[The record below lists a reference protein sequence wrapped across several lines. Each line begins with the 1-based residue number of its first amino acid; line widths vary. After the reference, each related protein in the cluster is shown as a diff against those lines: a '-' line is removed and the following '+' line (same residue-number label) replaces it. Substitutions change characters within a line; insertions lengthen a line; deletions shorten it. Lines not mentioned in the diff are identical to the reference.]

1 LRKIHISLYCRLIN
15 KSNEILFLRPPI
27 KMTQPSVTFLE
38 LLTFY
43 KITNIAHRFNSLTL
57 LFFLSFNLLSYAS
70 LAAKGQAGFSLK
82 SELSA
87 AHKAE
92 IKLCKASLDAAS
104 NSSETAKLYND
115 IAFIYMKAS
124 YYLDKSVFE
133 KVNHYANKANLLTK
147 EHSDELAFTEYL
159 RSLIAL
165 GWSYKELGYYSEA
178 LKYFEQILELTAQ
191 VAYPSEYYNYRQSA
205 TTETALIFAAGENY
219 EMAIRQYEAL
229 FEYANQNHIDKTK
242 ISSIVYMKLA
252 GFYREMANTGQISLK
267 NTVSD
272 TKNLAIAFS
281 LATKGLEVASLNK
294 KPHRVALAYLELASI
309 KLKLKEFKLVEAYL
323 INAYNLLKNDERV
336 SLLARYYEV
345 RARLAGELGY
355 TEEKMFYAERAFE
368 LLQNE
373 VVTKWHIS
381 IGRLL
386 AAAYREV
393 GYFEKAID
401 ILENTLVLED
411 ILMNREEIK
420 KSMLLKIQQKEK
432 HLESER
438 KKNELARAQSKSKNT
453 IIIMIFLLFLVT
465 AILAYSIF
473 KDGQRKIR
481 LTRIIGKKNQQL
493 KELNLARSRLFAN
506 ISHEFRTPLTLILG
520 VVYQTLENEVHID
533 PEMRKNLETIKRNSF
548 VLKSLTDDFQ
558 DLLKLE
564 ANKLMLKQ
572 QTFELSSVFE
582 NIVAKFD
589 FLIAEKSINFNFNF
603 KPLEGVYA
611 DIDKNKIDKVLNN
624 LLSNAFKYTPY
635 EGTVNFHVLLENNYL
650 KVLLEDSGIGISEQD
665 LPFIFDRYFQT
676 NDLNKPL
683 EGGSGVG
690 LSLVKELVEL
700 MQGEIIIESRLGK
713 GTMVSLRIPVTL
725 NSFENFEL
733 ANAPLQTAQT
743 IYNNTVSVLIDSKE
757 IDTAKEYTILLVEDN
772 FEMQDY
778 IISVLNDK
786 YTILKAEN
794 GKVALEKLQRN
805 NIDLIISDVMMPIMN
820 GFTLLE
826 CVKKDSKTYNIPF
839 IILTALSS
847 SDQKLRALTTGVDDY
862 LTKPFLPAELR
873 ARVHNLVTRYR
884 KSKQVE
890 NEVPIS
896 SVWVENDGPETGAKE
911 AVENRYDSE
920 EDLELIRKITEI
932 VEANLENDDF
942 NLGSLTKQIH
952 LGERQLRRKIKMI
965 TGLTPKQFQQEIK
978 LKKAQQLLESKA
990 YGSIKAVA
998 MSTGFSN
1005 TTRFVN
1011 MFEKRFGRKPASY
1024 FN

>member
-1 LRKIHISLYCRLIN
+1 
-15 KSNEILFLRPPI
+15 
-27 KMTQPSVTFLE
+27 
-38 LLTFY
+38 
-43 KITNIAHRFNSLTL
+43 
-57 LFFLSFNLLSYAS
+57 
-70 LAAKGQAGFSLK
+70 
-82 SELSA
+82 
-87 AHKAE
+87 
-92 IKLCKASLDAAS
+92 
-104 NSSETAKLYND
+104 
-115 IAFIYMKAS
+115 
-124 YYLDKSVFE
+124 
-133 KVNHYANKANLLTK
+133 
-147 EHSDELAFTEYL
+147 
-159 RSLIAL
+159 
-165 GWSYKELGYYSEA
+165 
-178 LKYFEQILELTAQ
+178 
-191 VAYPSEYYNYRQSA
+191 
-205 TTETALIFAAGENY
+205 
-219 EMAIRQYEAL
+219 
-229 FEYANQNHIDKTK
+229 
-242 ISSIVYMKLA
+242 
-252 GFYREMANTGQISLK
+252 
-267 NTVSD
+267 
-272 TKNLAIAFS
+272 
-281 LATKGLEVASLNK
+281 
-294 KPHRVALAYLELASI
+294 
-309 KLKLKEFKLVEAYL
+309 
-323 INAYNLLKNDERV
+323 
-336 SLLARYYEV
+336 
-345 RARLAGELGY
+345 
-355 TEEKMFYAERAFE
+355 
-368 LLQNE
+368 
-373 VVTKWHIS
+373 
-381 IGRLL
+381 
-386 AAAYREV
+386 
-393 GYFEKAID
+393 
-401 ILENTLVLED
+401 
-411 ILMNREEIK
+411 
-420 KSMLLKIQQKEK
+420 
-432 HLESER
+432 
-438 KKNELARAQSKSKNT
+438 
-453 IIIMIFLLFLVT
+453 
-465 AILAYSIF
+465 
-473 KDGQRKIR
+473 
-481 LTRIIGKKNQQL
+481 
-493 KELNLARSRLFAN
+493 
-506 ISHEFRTPLTLILG
+506 
-520 VVYQTLENEVHID
+520 
-533 PEMRKNLETIKRNSF
+533 
-548 VLKSLTDDFQ
+548 
-558 DLLKLE
+558 
-564 ANKLMLKQ
+564 
-572 QTFELSSVFE
+572 
-582 NIVAKFD
+582 
-589 FLIAEKSINFNFNF
+589 
-603 KPLEGVYA
+603 
-611 DIDKNKIDKVLNN
+611 
-624 LLSNAFKYTPY
+624 
-635 EGTVNFHVLLENNYL
+635 
-650 KVLLEDSGIGISEQD
+650 
-665 LPFIFDRYFQT
+665 
-676 NDLNKPL
+676 
-683 EGGSGVG
+683 
-690 LSLVKELVEL
+690 VKELVEL

-743 IYNNTVSVLIDSKE
+743 IYNNTVSALIDSKE

-778 IISVLNDK
+778 IISVLNDR